1 MNIFKILA
9 NGDGTINE
17 ANVSAFLGYLLD
29 PYADH
34 GLGFEFLERVVAKL
48 DIEDFNTRKYEYEV
62 LFEQAFKEENKS
74 KQIVDI
80 VILCYEDNKGNF
92 KESRAKDIY
101 LNDRKLKNIFLLEN
115 KVNNGSKKKGQ
126 IKNQFSSTVSSL
138 KLDSKL
144 VYSIY
149 LTPEDDNYSNEFKSF
164 LETEN
169 KTHLVWK
176 NKISDNDSIYNILKE
191 LIENESKGIIEA
203 INEYTKHTIKSFIM
217 FIENDF
223 KSEKQEEKERKN
235 DGTYTQKFIDLNK
248 ETDIENKLN
257 KLKQEI
263 KSKNSELSCFLS
275 DVKLNEP
282 RFPKLI
288 ISINDILIEIHAGSL
303 TRDSISIIFRV
314 NPEIFETSKSKL
326 ITIAEKLSIDIKMSK
341 SKQAYCRTKEMKE
354 QISIKDYDLIYEA
367 VLYAIQLSK

>member
-80 VILCYEDNKGNF
+80 VILCYEDNKGNY
-92 KESRAKDIY
+92 KESRAKYKY
-101 LNDRKLKNIFLLEN
+101 LNDRKLKKIFLLEN
-115 KVNNGSKKKGQ
+115 KVNNGSKKKEQ
-126 IKNQFSSTVSSL
+126 IKNQFSSTVASL
-138 KLDSKL
+138 ELDPNQ
-144 VYSIY
+144 VYFIY
-149 LTPEDDNYSNEFKSF
+149 LTPDNDNF
-164 LETEN
+164 LKEYDTFIETEN

-176 NKISDNDSIYNILKE
+176 HKTSDNHTIYNILKE
-191 LIENESKGIIEA
+191 LIEDENIGVIEA

-223 KSEKQEEKERKN
+223 KSGIKEIKENKEGKGKKDIFYEIEPFIEKYGYLLSEESLYKMRRFTEYVKNKDENFTTRHSRAHACTVIYEKKIFGLTRNSKRLEVQLVNRDRHLSNFIIQQYTEKIEELKLTPIKERW
-235 DGTYTQKFIDLNK
+235 GIRIK
-248 ETDIENKLN
+248 ETDIDLETIIKLFEIQLELL
-257 KLKQEI
+257 KLK
-263 KSKNSELSCFLS
+263 
-275 DVKLNEP
+275 
-282 RFPKLI
+282 
-288 ISINDILIEIHAGSL
+288 
-303 TRDSISIIFRV
+303 
-314 NPEIFETSKSKL
+314 
-326 ITIAEKLSIDIKMSK
+326 
-341 SKQAYCRTKEMKE
+341 
-354 QISIKDYDLIYEA
+354 
-367 VLYAIQLSK
+367 